1 MSNPQDDRPIDLE
14 GVPDE
19 EDIDPADAAGRLDDD
34 PEAQPNF
41 TEDQLRSD
49 ENPDDS

>member
-1 MSNPQDDRPIDLE
+1 MTNPQDERPIDLE

-19 EDIDPADAAGRLDDD
+19 EEIDPADAAGRLDDD

-41 TEDQLRSD
+41 TDDDLRSD
-49 ENPDDS
+49 EDAEDS

>member
-1 MSNPQDDRPIDLE
+1 MTNPQDERPVELE
-14 GVPDE
+14 GVPVE

-49 ENPDDS
+49 RDPDDS